1 MIENQKLLNWSKHV
15 NQSNSRLKTV
25 KRKAKVLTVS
35 FKRRKLQEV
44 GSRSR
49 FDVDRSFGVD
59 NLSSAGPTGGFTDI
73 INGQKNYEATLIVEK
88 SSNYQNHSNTPGWLG
103 PGTTSTTVQIERSSI
118 PSSRR
123 ITSPSCCWIST

>member
-59 NLSSAGPTGGFTDI
+59 NLSSAGPTGGFTDTI
-73 INGQKNYEATLIVEK
+73 SGQKNYEATLTVEK
-88 SSNYQNHSNTPGWLG
+88 SPNYQNHSDTPG
-103 PGTTSTTVQIERSSI
+103 
-118 PSSRR
+118 
-123 ITSPSCCWIST
+123 